1 MRPGGS
7 AALPAT
13 YSVNVGSMSFGELPM
28 SEAAA
33 RQVHRRHQPRAARCC
48 SWRGCSS
55 QTQPSEIHRQG
66 TRLRWHVARVT
77 VLKDA
82 SLQRVGILYDDHSL
96 PPAEVKVIP
105 SAISTMKSTREF
117 NEEIITAV
125 YVSLAADACGWQIT
139 PEQKANLKRYISSVR
154 TYGKFHDRSDQRS
167 AGEYPQQH
175 Q

>member
-1 MRPGGS
+1 
-7 AALPAT
+7 
-13 YSVNVGSMSFGELPM
+13 
-28 SEAAA
+28 
-33 RQVHRRHQPRAARCC
+33 
-48 SWRGCSS
+48 
-55 QTQPSEIHRQG
+55 
-66 TRLRWHVARVT
+66 
-77 VLKDA
+77 LKDA

-125 YVSLAADACGWQIT
+125 YVSLAADACGWRIT

-167 AGEYPQQH
+167 AGEYPQPH